1 MLKII
6 TIIGARPQIIKAAAL
21 SRAIRFI
28 YPDRIQEILVHTGQH
43 YDEKMSNVFFE
54 ELSIP
59 KPNYN
64 LEVGSGSHGVQTAK
78 MIEGIEQILLSEK
91 PNYIVLYGD
100 TNSTLAGAVAA
111 GKLHVPIVHIE
122 AGLRSFNKRMP
133 EEINRI
139 LTDHCATFLFPP
151 TKTGINNLIAEGFNE
166 NSKAPFSI
174 DNPKVLNVGDVMLDN
189 SLYFAQIAIEKSA
202 ILKNLEL
209 ENEPFVLCTIH
220 RNDNTDDPERLSQI
234 FEQLNNLAG
243 NERLKIIVPMHP
255 RTRKN
260 IDALDVELVSK
271 INKNQHLIII
281 DPVSFLDIILLE
293 KNASLIITD
302 SGGVQKE
309 AYFFGRPCLIVR
321 QETEWVEIVEAGMA
335 KLVQPNQIFNAAKDY
350 LGKPSNTSVLSI
362 FGDGKAAE
370 KILEEL
376 LIAYGQ

>member
-21 SRAIRFI
+21 SRAIRHFFS
-28 YPDRIQEILVHTGQH
+28 DRIQEILVHTGQH

-59 KPNYN
+59 RPNYN
-64 LEVGSGSHGVQTAK
+64 LEVGSRSHGVQTAK

-91 PNYIVLYGD
+91 PNCIVLYGD

-151 TKTGINNLIAEGFNE
+151 TKTGINNLIAEGFKE

-189 SLYFAQIAIEKSA
+189 SLHFAQIAIEKSA

-209 ENEPFVLCTIH
+209 ENEAFVLCTIH
-220 RNDNTDDPERLSQI
+220 RNDNTDDPVRLSQI
-234 FEQLNNLAG
+234 FEQLNTLAG
-243 NERLKIIVPMHP
+243 IERIKVIVPLHP

-260 IDALDVELVSK
+260 IDALDVKLVGQ
-271 INKNQHLIII
+271 INDNLVII

-293 KNASLIITD
+293 KYASLIITD

-321 QETEWVEIVEAGMA
+321 QETEWVEIVDQGMA
-335 KLVQPNQIFNAAKDY
+335 RLVEPNQIFSAAQDY
-350 LGKPSNTSVLSI
+350 LNKPSENSVYSI
-362 FGDGKAAE
+362 FGDGHAAE
-370 KILEEL
+370 KILDEL
-376 LIAYGQ
+376 LSAYGK